1 MGTQTAA
8 TVTVPAMLTIDLN
21 TGRLADQ
28 QTEAV
33 FAALPYRYEVQ
44 GNIGPTAF
52 RETDL
57 VDRSLTVAGD
67 TMVLTGRL
75 PAAQLAL
82 RQEVRTVAGGLDE
95 IISLTNHSSLPVQLS
110 DIGIGFATRLAD
122 HAGWHLA
129 AIPFTVQLD
138 GSRHH
143 YTVADLG
150 AGGFKNAVCFDNSK
164 VEPPVVEANRLRSE
178 AWAWR
183 CGDVNLVVMKYN
195 AAEMELSVAAV
206 LDEAGAKCL
215 RFGGVGTCLYGEPIR
230 LHRVAPGQTVTFGV
244 TMYRVV
250 RGDLTAAHTL
260 YRAELDRRG
269 HGFPSDYNPP
279 VNWNELYD
287 IGWHHSDPA
296 ALQQHYTRE
305 ALERQAALAK
315 DVGCEL
321 LYLDPGWEV
330 AEGLTRWDEARLG
343 KQSEF
348 AATLRDR
355 YGLAL
360 GIRCI
365 LRCNGDA
372 AHHEWDE
379 RFVVRHAFGTRV
391 IWHNYK
397 PSAGHKEYC
406 LCAPEFRRQK
416 LERIDAV
423 IKGGAC
429 FLMVDEMD
437 WRGPCHDPN
446 HGHPV
451 PSTHNDHVRA
461 VYALCRELR
470 ERNPNLL
477 VECHDPLWPWHT
489 CIYVPTY
496 FQQAFKGGAYQ
507 ENWGFEYMWNCLD
520 DLKSGKALALYYYAL
535 GCNIPLY
542 LHITMA
548 ADNDACVFFW
558 WAASTVRHLGIGG
571 KQGHPTINPANL
583 PPHDPE
589 KRFAAYKQQM
599 ARYRRL
605 KPWFVHGTFH
615 GISETA
621 HLHTQPGMPGGVLNL
636 FNLTDAP
643 KDMEVRIPLTLLST
657 DKPLTVDQ
665 GQAEWSKD
673 AVTIRLTLPAMSP
686 AVLTLGGAA

>member
-1 MGTQTAA
+1 
-8 TVTVPAMLTIDLN
+8 MLTVDLK
-21 TGRLADQ
+21 TGRLADEH
-28 QTEAV
+28 TGTV
-33 FAALPYRYEVQ
+33 FAGLPYRYAVQ
-44 GNIGPTAF
+44 GSIGPTSF
-52 RETDL
+52 HETNL

-67 TMVLTGRL
+67 SLVLSGRL
-75 PAAQLAL
+75 PAAQLSL
-82 RQEVRTVAGGLDE
+82 RQEVRTVDGGLDE
-95 IISLTNHSSLPVQLS
+95 TISLTNQGSALVQLS

-122 HAGWHLA
+122 HAGWRLT

-138 GSRHH
+138 GSRHN
-143 YTVADLG
+143 YNVADLV
-150 AGGFKNAVCFDNSK
+150 AGKFKNAACSDNSK
-164 VEPPVVEANRLRSE
+164 AEPALVEANRLRSE

-183 CGDVNLVVMKYN
+183 GGEVNLVAMKYN

-206 LDEAGAKCL
+206 LEEDGAKCL
-215 RFGGVGTCLYGEPIR
+215 RFGGAGTCLYSEPIR
-230 LHRVAPGQTVTFGV
+230 LHRIAPGQTVTFGV

-250 RGDLTAAHTL
+250 RGELTAAHAV

-269 HGFPSDYNPP
+269 HGFPADYNPP

-287 IGWHHSDPA
+287 VGWHHSDPA
-296 ALQQHYTRE
+296 ALKKHYTRE
-305 ALERQAALAK
+305 ALEHQAALAK

-343 KQSEF
+343 KQADF
-348 AATLRDR
+348 AAMLRDR
-355 YGLAL
+355 YGLGL

-372 AHHEWDE
+372 SHHEWDE

-391 IWHNYK
+391 IWHNYN

-406 LCAPEFRRQK
+406 LSAPEFRRQK
-416 LERIDAV
+416 LERMDAL
-423 IKGGAC
+423 IKRGAR

-437 WRGPCHDPN
+437 WRGPCHDKN
-446 HGHPV
+446 HGHAV
-451 PSTHNDHVRA
+451 PSTHDVHVRA

-470 ERNPNLL
+470 ERNPELL
-477 VECHDPLWPWHT
+477 IECHDPLWPWHT

-496 FQQAFKGGAYQ
+496 FEQGFKGGAYQ
-507 ENWGFEYMWNCLD
+507 ENWGFEYMWDCLH

-583 PPHDPE
+583 PPHNPE
-589 KRFAAYKQQM
+589 KRFAAYQQQM
-599 ARYRRL
+599 ARYQSL
-605 KPWFVHGTFH
+605 KPWFVRGTFH
-615 GISETA
+615 GINETA
-621 HLHTQPGMPGGVLNL
+621 HLHTLPGKHGGVLNL
-636 FNLTDAP
+636 FNLTDGP
-643 KDMEVRIPLTLLST
+643 KEVSATIPLALLGT
-657 DKPLTVDQ
+657 DKPLAVDQ
-665 GQAEWSKD
+665 GAAEWS
-673 AVTIRLTLPAMSP
+673 AVSVTIRLNLPAMSP
-686 AVLTLGGAA
+686 AVLTIGVAA